1 MSDIKA
7 NYEINNNNTKMVLFY
22 DLLRISS
29 DIYNKAIKSAERI
42 NTLL

>member
-7 NYEINNNNTKMVLFY
+7 DYEVNNNNTKMVLFY

-29 DIYNKAIKSAERI
+29 DIYNKAIKSTKRI
-42 NTLL
+42 NALL